1 MSNESLYLKP
11 NAYIEP
17 LINQWYAWP
26 LLVAPHTLAM
36 VIANLHL
43 KIMESY
49 IKSPMMHANAV
60 KNPKMLG
67 GPFIDLPGNQ
77 AAVIRDLME
86 KTKTEQAHMI
96 RFAEA
101 VKELDS
107 LLSSEAKGYTLIH
120 LYDKLPQELRG
131 YIELGYDL
139 NNQPS
144 IRFLE
149 RMLYRSPY
157 YREENQGFAL
167 SLTERDYRPFVLST
181 PRIPGP
187 KSVHYSMPFR
197 SEAIDRLFSMRE
209 TPQPLDY
216 VADLIPEDAEQR
228 AFFESLFTT
237 EAPDTR
243 GHDRDSLGDQVRIK
257 YFGHAVLLIETKDV
271 SILTDPLVS
280 YDVENNEVPR
290 FTYEDLPE
298 TIDYAVITHSHQ
310 DHVMFETLLQ
320 LRQKIKCIVV
330 PKCNGGSLQDPSLKL
345 VLEHTGFKN
354 VVELEEME
362 TLPLPGGSLTG
373 MPFFGEHA
381 DLHIRSKL
389 GYYIKLNDKT
399 IACAADSNNLSPEI
413 FEYVREHL
421 GSADYMFL
429 GMECQGAPLS
439 WLYGPLLTK
448 PLERKMDQSRRF
460 DGSDCLKGMEMVDS
474 LKSKSVYVYAMGQEP
489 WLTFI
494 SSLRYTSESKP
505 IVESNKLV
513 EECRRRGLESE
524 RLFGK
529 KVISV

>member
-1 MSNESLYLKP
+1 MSDKKLYLKR
-11 NAYIEP
+11 NVFVEP
-17 LINQWYAWP
+17 LVNQWYAWP

-36 VIANLHL
+36 VIANLHI

-77 AAVIRDLME
+77 SAVIQKLLE
-86 KTKTEQAHMI
+86 KTKAEQAHMLE
-96 RFAEA
+96 FAEA
-101 VKELDS
+101 IKELDN
-107 LLSSEAKGYTLIH
+107 LLASEAKGYTLIH
-120 LYDKLPQELRG
+120 LYEKIPQPLRG
-131 YIELGYDL
+131 FIELGYDL
-139 NNQPS
+139 NNNPS

-149 RMLYRSPY
+149 RMLYRSRY
-157 YREENQGFAL
+157 YRPENQSIAL
-167 SLTERDYRPFVLST
+167 SITKQDYRPFVLST
-181 PRIPGP
+181 PRLPGP
-187 KSVHYSMPFR
+187 TSIHYDLPFK

-209 TPQPLDY
+209 TPNTLDH
-216 VADLIPEDAEQR
+216 VSDFIPEDTEQR
-228 AFFESLFTT
+228 EFFMSLFT
-237 EAPDTR
+237 EEPPERR
-243 GHDRDSLGDQVRIK
+243 GRDRDSLGDQVRIK

-280 YDVENNEVPR
+280 YDVQNPESPR
-290 FTYEDLPE
+290 YTFEDLPE

-320 LRQKIKCIVV
+320 LRQRIKCIVV

-345 VLEHTGFKN
+345 ILEETGFEN

-362 TLPLPGGSLTG
+362 TLDVPSGSITG

-381 DLHIRSKL
+381 DLHIRTKL
-389 GYYIKLNDKT
+389 GYFFKLNGKT
-399 IACAADSNNLSPEI
+399 IACAADSNNLAPETYDLI
-413 FEYVREHL
+413 RENL
-421 GSADYMFL
+421 GSADRMFL

-439 WLYGPLLTK
+439 WLYGPLLTR

-460 DGSDCLKGMEMVDS
+460 DGSDSFKGLEMVDS
-474 LKSKSVYVYAMGQEP
+474 LKSKEVYVYAMGQEP

-524 RLFGK
+524 RLYGK
-529 KVISV
+529 KVITV